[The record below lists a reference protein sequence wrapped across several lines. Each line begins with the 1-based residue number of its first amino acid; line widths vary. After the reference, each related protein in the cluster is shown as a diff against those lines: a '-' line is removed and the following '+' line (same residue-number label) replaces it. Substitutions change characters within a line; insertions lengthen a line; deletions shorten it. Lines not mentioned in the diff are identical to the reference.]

1 MSRIS
6 AGELRA
12 MGAEI
17 DPKVPDCAT
26 CRASCIV
33 PSAAQISEDGQSM
46 LVGFDLVGAEFS
58 WVEASVLVQRPDA

>member
-26 CRASCIV
+26 CCASCIV
-33 PSAAQISEDGQSM
+33 PSVARLSDDGQSM
-46 LVGFDLVGAEFS
+46 LVGFDLVGAEFR
-58 WVEASVLVQRPDA
+58 WVEASVLVERPAA